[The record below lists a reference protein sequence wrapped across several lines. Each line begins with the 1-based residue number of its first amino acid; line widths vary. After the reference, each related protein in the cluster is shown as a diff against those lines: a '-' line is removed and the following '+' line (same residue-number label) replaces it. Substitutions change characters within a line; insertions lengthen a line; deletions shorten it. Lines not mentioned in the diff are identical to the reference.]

1 MKRAIKLRAREE
13 EAPERKVR
21 LRLPGS
27 LVVDLELYARL
38 YFEEHG
44 HEIELPDLLLA
55 IVEQFLASDR
65 GFGRQKRGGA
75 SISQTRARHE
85 RANEREG

>member
-1 MKRAIKLRAREE
+1 MTRAIKLQARAAEL
-13 EAPERKVR
+13 PERKVR
-21 LRLPGS
+21 LRLPGP

-55 IVEQFLASDR
+55 IVEQFLSSDR

-75 SISQTRARHE
+75 GVSQPAVRDAHTE
-85 RANEREG
+85 NGQG